1 MLEEVKSV
9 KDHKKM
15 LNIYALQ
22 RRGCIARYLSED
34 GCVLY
39 DPEELKRWKGKPGRP
54 PKMEPIKE
62 ETEEEENEIVTLLTE
77 IKELLKEMKR

>member
-15 LNIYALQ
+15 MSIYTLQ

-34 GCVLY
+34 NRVMY
-39 DPEELKRWKGKPGRP
+39 DPEEYDHWVGKPGRP
-54 PKMEPIKE
+54 PKQKSIKE
-62 ETEEEENEIVTLLTE
+62 KQEEEKNEIITLLTE

>member
-15 LNIYALQ
+15 MSIYTLQ
-22 RRGCIARYLSED
+22 RRGCIARFLSED
-34 GCVLY
+34 NRVLY
-39 DPEELKRWKGKPGRP
+39 DTEELERWKGKPGRP
-54 PKMEPIKE
+54 PKQKPIKE
-62 ETEEEENEIVTLLTE
+62 ERAKEKNEIVTLLTE

>member
-15 LNIYALQ
+15 MNIYTLQ

-34 GCVLY
+34 NRVMY
-39 DPEELKRWKGKPGRP
+39 DPEEYANWVGKPGRP
-54 PKMEPIKE
+54 PKQKPIKE
-62 ETEEEENEIVTLLTE
+62 EQTEEKNEIISLLTE
-77 IKELLKEMKR
+77 IKELLKEIVK

>member
-15 LNIYALQ
+15 MSIYTLQ

-34 GCVLY
+34 NRVMY
-39 DPEELKRWKGKPGRP
+39 DPEEYDHWVGKPGRP
-54 PKMEPIKE
+54 PKQKPIKE
-62 ETEEEENEIVTLLTE
+62 KQAEEKNEIITLLTE

>member
-22 RRGCIARYLSED
+22 RRGCIARYISEE
-34 GCVLY
+34 GSVLY
-39 DPEELKRWKGKPGRP
+39 DPEELERWKGKPGRP
-54 PKMEPIKE
+54 PKQKPIKE
-62 ETEEEENEIVTLLTE
+62 EPAEEKSEIVDLLTE

>member
-15 LNIYALQ
+15 MSIYTLQ
-22 RRGCIARYLSED
+22 RRGCIARFLSED
-34 GCVLY
+34 NRVMY
-39 DPEELKRWKGKPGRP
+39 DPEEYSHWVGKPGRP
-54 PKMEPIKE
+54 PKQNPIKE
-62 ETEEEENEIVTLLTE
+62 ERAKEKNEIVTLLTE

>member
-15 LNIYALQ
+15 MSIYTLQ

-34 GCVLY
+34 NRVLY
-39 DPEELKRWKGKPGRP
+39 DPQEYAHWVGKPGRP
-54 PKMEPIKE
+54 PKQKPIKDGQAE
-62 ETEEEENEIVTLLTE
+62 EKNEIITILTE
-77 IKELLKEMKR
+77 IKELLKEMKI

>member
-15 LNIYALQ
+15 MSIYTLQ

-34 GCVLY
+34 NRVMY
-39 DPEELKRWKGKPGRP
+39 DPEEYSHWDGKPGRP
-54 PKMEPIKE
+54 PKKKPIKE
-62 ETEEEENEIVTLLTE
+62 GRAEEKNEIITLLTE

>member
-15 LNIYALQ
+15 MSIYTLQ

-34 GCVLY
+34 NRVLY
-39 DPEELKRWKGKPGRP
+39 DPEEYAHWVGKPGRP
-54 PKMEPIKE
+54 PKQKPIKE
-62 ETEEEENEIVTLLTE
+62 RQAEEKNEIITLLTE